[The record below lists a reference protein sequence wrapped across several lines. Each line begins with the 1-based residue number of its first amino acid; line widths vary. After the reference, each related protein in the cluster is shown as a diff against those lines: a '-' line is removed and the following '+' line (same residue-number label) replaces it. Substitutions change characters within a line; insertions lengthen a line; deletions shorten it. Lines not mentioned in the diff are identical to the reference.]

1 MAAGAQPIKH
11 QDIEPLT
18 ERKAW
23 KALEIHYKKV
33 EDPISERSLR
43 RIRSAT
49 NG

>member
-23 KALEIHYKKV
+23 KALEVVSIFEKGLYFAK
-33 EDPISERSLR
+33 
-43 RIRSAT
+43 AT
-49 NG
+49 GQS